1 MPISFYKVV
10 FDEDYTLY
18 TQIFAWYMLSKEWK
32 RSYIQEQRMTTLL
45 TWGAIGYLGAFF
57 GFLGPCAGGP
67 MSHRAM
73 QPCPWSFF
81 WCRLVAYDILW
92 LHFRSHFGPVI

>member
-45 TWGAIGYLGAFF
+45 TWGAIGYLGGCF
-57 GFLGPCAGGP
+57 GFLGPCAGGLCRTVQCN
-67 MSHRAM
+67 HALGH
-73 QPCPWSFF
+73 FF
-81 WCRLVAYDILW
+81 YVVW
-92 LHFRSHFGPVI
+92 

>member
-45 TWGAIGYLGAFF
+45 TWGAIGYLGGLFWLF
-57 GFLGPCAGGP
+57 GAMRWGP

-81 WCRLVAYDILW
+81 LVSLGS
-92 LHFRSHFGPVI
+92 L